1 LTTAAEQR
9 RAAIVMAVLALV
21 WGYSWIIAKI
31 GLSLAGPFTF
41 AALRTACGVIALGAF
56 LLFIKRGRL
65 SRRPPR
71 GAVLVGLI
79 QTGAFLMLNTW
90 ALSGGEPGKTSI
102 LTFTMPF
109 WVLLFAWPVL
119 SEKVAGLQWI
129 AIVSAIAGL
138 ALIMEPW
145 LMHAAVLSKV
155 AAVMAGMA
163 WAIGVVLTKRLQR
176 HAPVDMF
183 DFTFWQ
189 MLFGL
194 VPMVIVM
201 AIAPEPVPQFTPLLI
216 TTILLSGVVATAGG
230 WLMWQ
235 YVLNRLPAG
244 TTSLA
249 SLAVPVVATISSAIQ
264 LGERLRTAE
273 LIGAVLIALALGLVS
288 WQAVRSHTR
297 DDPSMAQE

>member
-1 LTTAAEQR
+1 MNDRIEQR

-21 WGYSWIIAKI
+21 WGYSWIVAKI
-31 GLSLAGPFTF
+31 GLSQSGPFAF
-41 AALRTACGVIALGAF
+41 AAMRTACGVVALGAF
-56 LLFIKRGRL
+56 LLIKRGHL
-65 SRRPPR
+65 PRRPPR
-71 GAVLVGLI
+71 GAVLVGLV

-90 ALSGGEPGKTSI
+90 ALSSGEPGKTSI

-119 SEKVAGLQWI
+119 AERVHGLQWI
-129 AIVSAIAGL
+129 AIVLALAGL
-138 ALIMEPW
+138 VLILEPW

-155 AAVMAGMA
+155 LAVLAGMA
-163 WAIGVVLTKRLQR
+163 WGTGVVLTKSLQR
-176 HAPVDMF
+176 EGPVDALE
-183 DFTFWQ
+183 FTFWQ
-189 MLFGL
+189 MVIGMLPMIL
-194 VPMVIVM
+194 VAGVVPE
-201 AIAPEPVPQFTPLLI
+201 APPRMTATLI
-216 TTILLSGVVATAGG
+216 TTVIFSGVLATAGG

-249 SLAVPVVATISSAIQ
+249 SLAVPVVATLSSAVQ
-264 LGERLRTAE
+264 LGERLRAAE
-273 LIGAVLIALALGLVS
+273 LYGAALIALSLGLIS

>member
-1 LTTAAEQR
+1 MNDRVEHR

-21 WGYSWIIAKI
+21 WGYAWIVAKI
-31 GLSLAGPFTF
+31 GLSQSGPFAF
-41 AALRTACGVIALGAF
+41 AAMRTACGVLALGAF
-56 LLFIKRGRL
+56 VLIKRGHL
-65 SRRPPR
+65 PLRPPR
-71 GAVLVGLI
+71 GAVLVGLV

-90 ALSGGEPGKTSI
+90 ALSSGEPGKTSI

-119 SEKVAGLQWI
+119 AERVHGLQWI
-129 AIVSAIAGL
+129 AIVLALAGL
-138 ALIMEPW
+138 VLIMEPW

-155 AAVMAGMA
+155 LAVLAGMA
-163 WAIGVVLTKRLQR
+163 WATGVVLTKSLQR
-176 HAPVDMF
+176 EAPVDAL

-189 MLFGL
+189 MVIGM
-194 VPMVIVM
+194 VPMVVV
-201 AIAPEPVPQFTPLLI
+201 AWLVPEAPPRVTPTLI
-216 TTILLSGVVATAGG
+216 MTVVFSGVLATAGG

-249 SLAVPVVATISSAIQ
+249 SLAVPVVATLSSAVQ
-264 LGERLRTAE
+264 LGERLRAAE
-273 LIGAVLIALALGLVS
+273 LYGAALIALSLGLIS
-288 WQAVRSHTR
+288 WEAVRSHTR